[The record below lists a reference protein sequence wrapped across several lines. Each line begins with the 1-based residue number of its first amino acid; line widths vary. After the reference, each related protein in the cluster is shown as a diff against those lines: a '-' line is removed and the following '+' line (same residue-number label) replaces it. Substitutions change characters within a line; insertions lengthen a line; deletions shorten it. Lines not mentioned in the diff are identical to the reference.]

1 MSPSYCTA
9 ALAQDWIQQNC
20 PEFIR
25 KDEWPPNSADL
36 NPRDYHVWGAM
47 LELYQSYTPKPTN
60 IVQLTNILQAISADL
75 PQEPIDKS
83 ILSFRKRLQACI
95 DAAGGHFE
103 HIV

>member
-1 MSPSYCTA
+1 
-9 ALAQDWIQQNC
+9 
-20 PEFIR
+20 
-25 KDEWPPNSADL
+25 
-36 NPRDYHVWGAM
+36 M

-60 IVQLTNILQAISADL
+60 IVKLTNVLQAIWADL

-103 HIV
+103 HWV